1 MSKCYILNTKYCMIL
16 LLLYTHFAFAQQRQ
30 VSFSE
35 IDDRV
40 KSIDPAPPAQ
50 LAYALTKDYSTD
62 KEKLRSIFSWIA
74 EHIAYRVRNSNRNI
88 QGSNRSS
95 QLIFTDTVKW
105 KSGNDYVA
113 ETVLQNKSAVCD
125 GYARLFTSLCD
136 YAGLR
141 SAIIVGFANGDY
153 SRQSKFRCNHTW
165 NAVYIDSAWRLLDV
179 TWASGYTNY
188 RGDEFFKRYD
198 ETYFLAPPEDFI
210 RDHFPDDLRW
220 TLMEKP
226 AWPHELTTG
235 PYKNR
240 SFSKYRITSYLP
252 ATGVIEAAVGD
263 TIQIMLETTD
273 PQADSKMTID
283 TVTVFDDNLQ
293 KIISSVVF
301 LEPSE
306 ADNNKKKIL
315 YTFCVTDN
323 NIEWLHIVYNH
334 DAILRYRLKIRK
346 EKNSLVAN
354 SRNNAKPNLPSKP

>member
-1 MSKCYILNTKYCMIL
+1 MLHTKYYIIL
-16 LLLYTHFAFAQQRQ
+16 LLLFSHFAFAQQRQ

-40 KSIDPAPPAQ
+40 KSIDPLPPAE

-62 KEKLRSIFSWIA
+62 REKLRSIFSWITD
-74 EHIAYRVRNSNRNI
+74 HIAYRVKNNNRNI
-88 QGSNRSS
+88 QVGNRSK
-95 QLIFTDTVKW
+95 QLIFADTGKW
-105 KSGNDYVA
+105 KSGNDFVA

-125 GYARLFTSLCD
+125 GYARLFKSLCD

-141 SAIIVGFANGDY
+141 SAIISGFANGDY

-188 RGDEFFKRYD
+188 RGDEFVKHYD
-198 ETYFLAPPEDFI
+198 ETYFLAAPEDFI

-226 AWPHELTTG
+226 AWPREFTAD

-240 SFSKYRITSYLP
+240 SFSKYRITAYFP
-252 ATGVIEAAVGD
+252 ATGVIEAAIGD

-273 PQADSKMTID
+273 PQADSKMSVDTI
-283 TVTVFDDNLQ
+283 TAFDDNLQ
-293 KIISSVVF
+293 KIISSVAFV
-301 LEPSE
+301 EPSA
-306 ADNNKKKIL
+306 ADNNKKKIN
-315 YTFCVTDN
+315 YTFCVTGN
-323 NIEWLHIVYNH
+323 SIEWLHIIYNH
-334 DAILRYRLKIRK
+334 DTILRYRLKIKK
-346 EKNSLVAN
+346 EKNSLAAN
-354 SRNNAKPNLPSKP
+354 NRNNAAPVLHSNP